1 MGHGLIRLD
10 GQFDCSLFELGT
22 IRWGFV
28 FAHGRGLTSLA
39 DTRLPNCP
47 LQCSHFNFNDEVD
60 MDWSE
65 SEVRAVHLLLYN
77 DAAFTLGRVAVW
89 VEKDYQGGTREIQ
102 LFNHDGDVVEEEVR
116 DFMGLL
122 RPSVR
127 KIRVGFK
134 AKGEISEWPF
144 NGYNW
149 KKCDWIDLNDV
160 NGGVFRA
167 DGALYDKECHN
178 EYEETLAW

>member
-1 MGHGLIRLD
+1 
-10 GQFDCSLFELGT
+10 
-22 IRWGFV
+22 
-28 FAHGRGLTSLA
+28 
-39 DTRLPNCP
+39 
-47 LQCSHFNFNDEVD
+47 